1 MSYMFAGASSFNQD
15 ISVWNISNVT
25 NMEGMFGNSGVITD
39 NYDNILIG
47 WSSQAL
53 KSNVPFGAG
62 GLKYCSGEAARQN
75 LIDTYGWVITDGG
88 RATGTDCPYVFTDT
102 NIQTA
107 VDLWVSDP
115 SAATTTYGDIST
127 WDVSQVTDMRLLF
140 IGKTTFNDDI
150 SNWDTSSV
158 TNMFGMFSYSSSFNQ
173 DISNWNVSNVTEMTN
188 MFPNATAFN
197 QDIGAWDVSN
207 VKYMSGMFFRATSF
221 NQDIGSW
228 DVSNVEDMSDMFTVA
243 SSFNQDIGAWDVSSV
258 TNMGGMFYG
267 ATSFVQ
273 DIGSWDVSNVEDMSY
288 MFRGATSFNQDIS
301 NWCVTNITSEQIDFS
316 FNSPLSESNKPIW
329 GTCPNLGIDDQNF
342 TNISI
347 YPNPTNNTLF
357 ISGSESPLT
366 ISIYN
371 MLGKEVL
378 SISNTDNINVEAL
391 PKSIYAIIISDGV
404 NQTNRKFIKN

>member
-1 MSYMFAGASSFNQD
+1 MKKITFLLVF
-15 ISVWNISNVT
+15 ISI
-25 NMEGMFGNSGVITD
+25 FGYAKTPI
-39 NYDNILIG
+39 
-47 WSSQAL
+47 
-53 KSNVPFGAG
+53 
-62 GLKYCSGEAARQN
+62 
-75 LIDTYGWVITDGG
+75 
-88 RATGTDCPYVFTDT
+88 TDT

-127 WDVSQVTDMRLLF
+127 WDVSQVTDMTFLF
-140 IGKTTFNDDI
+140 IDKTTFNDDI

-158 TNMFGMFSYSSSFNQ
+158 TSMFGMFSYSSSFNQ
-173 DISNWNVSNVTEMTN
+173 DISNWNVSNVTDMTN

-207 VKYMSGMFFRATSF
+207 VKYMSSMFFRATSF
-221 NQDIGSW
+221 N
-228 DVSNVEDMSDMFTVA
+228 
-243 SSFNQDIGAWDVSSV
+243 
-258 TNMGGMFYG
+258 
-267 ATSFVQ
+267 Q

-378 SISNTDNINVEAL
+378 SIKNTNNINVKAL
-391 PKSIYAIIISDGV
+391 PSGVYVIRISDGV
-404 NQTNRKFIKN
+404 GQTNRKFIKN

>member
-1 MSYMFAGASSFNQD
+1 VSNVEDMSYMFAGASSFNQD

-25 NMEGMFGNSGVITD
+25 NMEGMFGNSGLITD

-127 WDVSQVTDMRLLF
+127 WDVSQVTDMTFLF
-140 IGKTTFNDDI
+140 TGKTTFNDDI

-158 TNMFGMFSYSSSFNQ
+158 TNMFGMFSSSSSFNQ
-173 DISNWNVSNVTEMTN
+173 DISNWNVSNVTDMNN

-197 QDIGAWDVSN
+197 QDIGAWDVRN
-207 VKYMSGMFFRATSF
+207 VTSMAGMFQGATSF

-228 DVSNVEDMSDMFTVA
+228 DVSNVEEMSYMFTVA
-243 SSFNQDIGAWDVSSV
+243 S
-258 TNMGGMFYG
+258 
-267 ATSFVQ
+267 
-273 DIGSWDVSNVEDMSY
+273 
-288 MFRGATSFNQDIS
+288 SFNQDIS
-301 NWCVTNITSEQIDFS
+301 NWCVTNFSSEPADFS
-316 FNSPLSESNKPIW
+316 SGSSLSESNKPIW